1 MFLIYLTFIEGFP
14 KFYKNGYVRYCDEIR
29 PIVCSENP
37 GLDPVEITKL
47 VASKWQSGLT
57 QDEKKPYLDEAKLDK
72 ERFKRELKEF
82 NTSHPDEV
90 VEDSL
95 KPKKKSKSSK
105 PSSDSK
111 PTLVSVQATAAAT
124 IAVEKIVKED
134 EIPKAFIGSN
144 CELPIFTDAFL
155 EHNKVIETELKLLR
169 KNKIEFDL
177 QNSVLMKH
185 IENME
190 NGVLK
195 VDAEAA
201 ATKQR
206 NDQLEIYLI
215 KLKCVLASSFNSMNL
230 QLPAMK
236 TGASIENIGEYMAE
250 ITSPA
255 AENIA
260 SKATEIVRKIDLK
273 FNS

>member
-1 MFLIYLTFIEGFP
+1 M
-14 KFYKNGYVRYCDEIR
+14 
-29 PIVCSENP
+29 
-37 GLDPVEITKL
+37 DPVEVTKL

-57 QDEKKPYLDEAKLDK
+57 LEEKKPYLDEAKLDK
-72 ERFKRELKEF
+72 ERFKKELKEF
-82 NTSHPDEV
+82 NISHPDEE

-111 PTLVSVQATAAAT
+111 QTSAPEAVQLPEASKT
-124 IAVEKIVKED
+124 IEKNVKEE

-155 EHNKVIETELKLLR
+155 EHNKIIETELKMLR

-195 VDAEAA
+195 VDAEAQ

-215 KLKCVLASSFNSMNL
+215 KLKCVLASSFNSLNCPTL
-230 QLPAMK
+230 K

-250 ITSPA
+250 ITSPTSA
-255 AENIA
+255 PIA
-260 SKATEIVRKIDLK
+260 CKASEIVRKIDLK
-273 FNS
+273 FNC